1 MKNFIFLLFCFS
13 NILMNAQSTG
23 NYQVKAEVLLSKFP
37 EESDLSG
44 KLKKLGVLNQKYEY
58 EPYRANWIFNK
69 DVVFLGGKILW
80 YSETMVEEYVG
91 CCPDPDQFGIVLQNA
106 DMKIAED
113 FCRKKNLKMAPF
125 ADYIYNIPNKYQ
137 NVDKSKLIFISTN

>member
-1 MKNFIFLLFCFS
+1 
-13 NILMNAQSTG
+13 
-23 NYQVKAEVLLSKFP
+23 
-37 EESDLSG
+37 
-44 KLKKLGVLNQKYEY
+44 
-58 EPYRANWIFNK
+58 
-69 DVVFLGGKILW
+69 
-80 YSETMVEEYVG
+80 MVEEYVG

-137 NVDKSKLIFISTN
+137 NVDKSKLIFISTGRELKVSRSPGIIALSPFISKSDKLFYFKTEK